1 MRLGR
6 VWKVEVL
13 AGYYLGIGAEGAIL
27 VSLVSEA
34 NSGPWPAVGLGSPP
48 IVTKSRIPLAIFEKF
63 DPNTFSDPPRSPFTL
78 RRRDL
83 SQHPQRDLARSFWGQ

>member
-48 IVTKSRIPLAIFEKF
+48 IVTNQEFR
-63 DPNTFSDPPRSPFTL
+63 
-78 RRRDL
+78 
-83 SQHPQRDLARSFWGQ
+83 